1 MYPYIQHAEMETPM
15 LQRSKTL
22 VEKDCINGHRCVA
35 AKDGNG

>member
-1 MYPYIQHAEMETPM
+1 M

-35 AKDGNG
+35 AKDCGAESGFMVDSSWHL